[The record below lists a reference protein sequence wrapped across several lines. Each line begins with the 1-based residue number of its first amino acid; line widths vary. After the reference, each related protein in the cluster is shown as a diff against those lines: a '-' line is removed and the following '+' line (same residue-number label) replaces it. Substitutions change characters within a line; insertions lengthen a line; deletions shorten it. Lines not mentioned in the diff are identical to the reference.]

1 MMLAQDPAPDTT
13 VVPVTDLGS
22 ARNTPFEGVSLPS
35 VARAATLG
43 VQVYPSVSSAEFAIT
58 GDPRAPHLTLTLAFT
73 PSPENQRIKDEIRHE
88 LLPGLEA
95 IIGSPFA
102 QVTLDYTTAE
112 QPAPQAPVVAA

>member
-95 IIGSPFA
+95 IIGAPFA